1 MYMHVYVRMHVYIH
15 THLCMYIYMCMC
27 VYICMYMYII
37 LVRSAFAATG
47 NHVILYDLFM
57 VEGVAT
63 PLHFFSQTYL
73 VFFCS

>member
-1 MYMHVYVRMHVYIH
+1 MYTYVCTYIYIH
-15 THLCMYIYMCMC
+15 ICVCMYMCMC

>member
-1 MYMHVYVRMHVYIH
+1 MYTYVCTYIYIH
-15 THLCMYIYMCMC
+15 ICVCMYMCMC

-63 PLHFFSQTYL
+63 PLHFFSLHYL
-73 VFFCS
+73 VLFL